1 MAGQTNNGGSD
12 VKFLKTAW
20 HEVPGLCVTIVILF
34 IALSA
39 SGLYWYFGSN
49 DLIKLLLLPGWI
61 LLAAIVVRIGSLID
75 IGRG

>member
-34 IALSA
+34 IQNWLSNGR
-39 SGLYWYFGSN
+39 SLDEIGGDDFQDFKFDYLVN
-49 DLIKLLLLPGWI
+49 DGGEK
-61 LLAAIVVRIGSLID
+61 AKDNESTHQ
-75 IGRG
+75 